1 MKKNYINPT
10 IEIHKMATTKMLMGS
25 ITEVGDDLNVIISS
39 DPEMEDATDAV
50 SREDDFDWKCLKNKI
65 YTTPGF
71 ANIFHKPEIML
82 WACYETLS
90 QILSQSNDG
99 VTDSMC
105 ICPYN
110 RRKFYIKA
118 ENDYVVLLIPNEY

>member
-1 MKKNYINPT
+1 MITKLYEQNELPLTTAIYLYIQNYKPLLSALDEK
-10 IEIHKMATTKMLMGS
+10 EIHKRLKLRNPTH
-25 ITEVGDDLNVIISS
+25 
-39 DPEMEDATDAV
+39 
-50 SREDDFDWKCLKNKI
+50 EDDFDWKCLKNKI